1 MWGLGPH
8 HERVTLEPPSRGGEP
23 PGVRGLFQQR
33 VAGDDALLRLA
44 SLRFAQAAMPAELY
58 ADTPREA
65 ERLLDY
71 LPDHATRPTVH
82 LNRGT
87 NLLDP
92 DSRATILAF
101 VDRLGD
107 RVSGLIVHDKRDMI
121 DRVPDLVEAL
131 RVVGDR
137 TQGPHVFMEY
147 AAGAPLDWFADV
159 ARRAGSF
166 ERAGVCVD
174 TGHVGLAEVRRRL
187 GTTLPPSARVTASD
201 PGLQDV
207 VAEVQA
213 ATREALPSV
222 LSLISELGRLGTT
235 VHFHLHDGHPAIPGL
250 SDHFSFLTR
259 VPVPFEVDGARSLTQ
274 MFGPAGLAAILHEAT
289 SRITPDRLS
298 LTLEI
303 HQAEGRLPLDPE
315 AQKLFAHWRDRT
327 NAERLNYWLSVVTS
341 NHVLATSYLSKL
353 GPRASGGVK
362 QRDERL

>member
-1 MWGLGPH
+1 VIASDEVP
-8 HERVTLEPPSRGGEP
+8 VEPSSL

-58 ADTPREA
+58 ADTPDDA
-65 ERLLDY
+65 ERLLGY
-71 LPDHATRPTVH
+71 LPDHPTRPTVH

-92 DSRATILAF
+92 DAQAAIVAF
-101 VDRLGD
+101 VERLGD
-107 RVSGLIVHDKRDMI
+107 RVSGLVVHDRRDMI

-131 RVVGDR
+131 HVVGDR
-137 TQGPHVFMEY
+137 RHGPQVFLEY
-147 AAGAPLDWFADV
+147 VAGAPLDWFADV
-159 ARRAGSF
+159 ARRISGV

-187 GTTLPPSARVTASD
+187 GTTLPGTTRVIASD

-213 ATREALPSV
+213 ATREALPAV
-222 LSLISELGRLGTT
+222 LSLIGELGRLDST

-259 VPVPFEVDGARSLTQ
+259 VPVPFDFEGARSLAP
-274 MFGPAGLAAILHEAT
+274 MFGPAGLAAILRQAVSLIAPE
-289 SRITPDRLS
+289 RLS

-315 AQKLFAHWRDRT
+315 AQQLFAHWRDRT
-327 NAERLNYWLSVVTS
+327 NAERLNYWLSVITS
-341 NHVLATSYLSKL
+341 NHILATSYLTDQQSL
-353 GPRASGGVK
+353 LP
-362 QRDERL
+362 